1 MCAGVKMLEEKMIS
15 YLENIKIQQYKSDV
29 GFRTLV
35 ESVNDNLYIIPHYQ
49 RKYRWTKAQ
58 VKELVYSLIK
68 GFPIPPI
75 YTYRNQENQLEILDG
90 QQRIMS
96 LFFYYIGKYMNP
108 SKNSVIDF
116 SSLDIRERTFEKAL
130 IEDCKLLDLHIEMI
144 TEDKSI
150 INIDYNS
157 LPKAIKRRIDYI
169 PITVIEIKIDQ
180 QTRKEATLRAIFANL
195 NRGGT
200 LLSDQEQR
208 NGIYS
213 CTFYEMLQTFNRTDE
228 RWRKIWGRESKDS
241 SDIEMLLRFCALDK
255 HTEVNNG
262 GFIVNGYAGSYIKLL
277 DQFSEE
283 VLVLSEAEVLKYREN
298 LRTFMS
304 LFQENYCVGTK
315 VALLES
321 LYVVCK
327 KKNLKMEITKSICN
341 EIMMSDSYKQNT
353 RQGTVAMKKMNERW
367 KGVYEILS
375 KYH

>member
-1 MCAGVKMLEEKMIS
+1 MIS

-255 HTEVNNG
+255 YTEVNNG